1 MSPYIFDQDACRR
14 SLANMI
20 ILHGFPL
27 SIVSYVGVRSFL
39 RCLQPAF
46 KVVSRNTVKSDIL
59 KVYDEGRTLVM
70 MELERNVSR
79 IAVTTDMWSS
89 NNNKRGFMVV
99 TAHFIDASWI
109 LQNRI
114 LRFVYV
120 PYPHTKDALCS
131 VLFESLAE
139 WKIDNKLS
147 TVTVDNCSTNDAM
160 IRSLILQ
167 LDRTSLMVDGIVQE
181 VLTIIE
187 SCIEKVRLSVA
198 FWTASTKRRQKFT
211 EVVKQ
216 LHIDHSKELV
226 LDCKTR
232 WNSTWIM
239 LSTALLYKDAFGRL
253 KIRNPSYVTLPSEDE
268 WDMAKEIC
276 SKLELFYEVTQIFSG
291 STYPTANLFFP
302 KVCELKISLN
312 SWVESPIHVIA
323 EMARRMLVKFDS
335 YWDVIHGM
343 LGVATILDPRYKMK
357 LMEWLFANIYGELA
371 GYHLNKIKEILYD
384 LLEQY
389 LKSGSHVES
398 CNTTSVSAIGEGE
411 PIEADFLSEFDRYA
425 SNEHGVHNGKEEFD
439 TYISDGLIPRS
450 GEFDILAWWKSNGS
464 KYPTLTLI
472 ARDILAVPVS
482 TVVLEAAFSTCGR
495 LLSPCRSR
503 LEEQTIEALM
513 CSQNWLRNKI
523 KGI

>member
-27 SIVSYVGVRSFL
+27 SIVRYVGVRSFL

-79 IAVTTDMWSS
+79 IAVTTDMWTSS
-89 NNNKRGFMVV
+89 NNKRGFMVV

-120 PYPHTKDALCS
+120 PYPHTKDALCG
-131 VLFESLAE
+131 VLFESLAV
-139 WKIDNKLS
+139 WNIDNKLS

-167 LDRTSLMVDGIVQE
+167 LDRTSLMVDGSLFHMRCAAHVLNLIVQE
-181 VLTIIE
+181 GLTIIE
-187 SCIEKVRLSVA
+187 SCIGKVCEIVA

-211 EVVKQ
+211 EAVKQ

-239 LSTALLYKDAFGRL
+239 LATALLYKDAFGRL

-268 WDMAKEIC
+268 WDMAK
-276 SKLELFYEVTQIFSG
+276 
-291 STYPTANLFFP
+291 
-302 KVCELKISLN
+302 
-312 SWVESPIHVIA
+312 
-323 EMARRMLVKFDS
+323 
-335 YWDVIHGM
+335 
-343 LGVATILDPRYKMK
+343 
-357 LMEWLFANIYGELA
+357 
-371 GYHLNKIKEILYD
+371 
-384 LLEQY
+384 
-389 LKSGSHVES
+389 
-398 CNTTSVSAIGEGE
+398 
-411 PIEADFLSEFDRYA
+411 
-425 SNEHGVHNGKEEFD
+425 
-439 TYISDGLIPRS
+439 
-450 GEFDILAWWKSNGS
+450 
-464 KYPTLTLI
+464 
-472 ARDILAVPVS
+472 
-482 TVVLEAAFSTCGR
+482 
-495 LLSPCRSR
+495 
-503 LEEQTIEALM
+503 
-513 CSQNWLRNKI
+513 
-523 KGI
+523 